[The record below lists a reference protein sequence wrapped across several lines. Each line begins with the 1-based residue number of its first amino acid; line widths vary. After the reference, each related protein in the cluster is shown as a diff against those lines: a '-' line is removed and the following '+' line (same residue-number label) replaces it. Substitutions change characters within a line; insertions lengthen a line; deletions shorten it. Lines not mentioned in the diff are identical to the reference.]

1 MSQQVQ
7 VESSIPT
14 IDEIG
19 VSRES
24 LTALSRP
31 VSPLPVVT
39 RDAGESLN
47 DWLLRLP
54 GASETQVIAKSFEP
68 HSAGS
73 PLPDVQ
79 AIMYQLLLETESAN
93 ILEIGTLFAGST
105 HVLARAAHAAGN
117 GTVVT
122 IDPFGGERVPA
133 IVQEMPSELSRLVHF
148 YPYNSMELFL
158 QNLQAQI
165 EFDAIFIDGDHSY
178 AGAHFDL
185 FSAAQCVKPNGLI
198 VMDNT
203 NESGVTYAALEFIER
218 FPNWQVLGLS
228 REDVE
233 RGYEMKNGILQSI
246 GTAQL
251 YMIKPSG
258 TSLGKFPLKF
268 HVNPPS
274 CAGGDE
280 LLLKLTSPSV
290 AGILDFRGQLLARH
304 HEFHL
309 TGTGVERYLRIG
321 SHVVESGL
329 INIRIPVDPVRFEA
343 DSSDHNFEL
352 ILDFQFISEE
362 AGQTLELDGEPEFR
376 FAR

>member
-1 MSQQVQ
+1 MSQQAQ
-7 VESSIPT
+7 IEPSIPT

-19 VSRES
+19 ISRES

-31 VSPLPVVT
+31 ISPLPVVT
-39 RDAGESLN
+39 RDAGETLN
-47 DWLLRLP
+47 DWILRLP

-79 AIMYQLLLETESAN
+79 AIMYQLLLETGSAN

-105 HVLARAAHAAGN
+105 HVLARAAHAVGN

-133 IVQEMPSELSRLVHF
+133 ILQEMPAELLSKVHF
-148 YPYNSMELFL
+148 YPYSSMELFL
-158 QNLQAQI
+158 KNQQARI
-165 EFDAIFIDGDHSY
+165 EFDAVFIDGDHSY
-178 AGAHFDL
+178 AGAHFDV

-203 NESGVTYAALEFIER
+203 NESGVTYAALDFIER
-218 FPNWQVLGLS
+218 FPSWQVLGVS
-228 REDVE
+228 KEDIE
-233 RGYEMKNGILQSI
+233 RGYELKNGILQSI

-251 YMIKPSG
+251 YMIKPFG
-258 TSLGKFPLKF
+258 TTLGKFPLKF

-274 CAGGDE
+274 CDGGDE
-280 LLLKLTSPSV
+280 LLLTLTSQSV
-290 AGILDFRGQLLARH
+290 AGMLDFRGQLLARH
-304 HEFHL
+304 HDFHL
-309 TGTGVERYLRIG
+309 TGTGVERYLRLG
-321 SHVVESGL
+321 SHVVEPGL
-329 INIRIPVDPVRFEA
+329 INIRIPVDPVRFAA

-352 ILDFQFISEE
+352 VLDFQFIAEE

-376 FAR
+376 FAC